1 MMSTAKADIS
11 MVCRFCQIECQ
22 RFGKHRNGLRRFRCP
37 NCKKTFTEGHQ
48 RTLGMM
54 YIPQDRAVLALQL
67 LLEGNSIRS
76 TERITNLDRNTI
88 MRLLVLAGQRCRGL
102 LLRKIEGVPVKDVEV
117 DEIWGFV
124 QKKEGHR
131 RPDEQSKLAKIGD
144 AWCFVALER
153 NTKLVLAWQVSKR
166 GRVDVDRFIGKLRYA
181 TSSEPFQLTTDG
193 YHRYAPS
200 VTAGLQNRAD
210 YAQLIKVYG
219 TPREGEQRYS
229 PGEVISTEV
238 VPVMGTPDPRR
249 ICTSHVERQN
259 LTIRMGMRRMTR
271 LTNAFS
277 KKWENLEAAYALHFA
292 YYNFCRIHK
301 TLRVT
306 PAMEAGVTDHIW
318 TIAELIA

>member
-1 MMSTAKADIS
+1 MMSQAKAEIS

-37 NCKKTFTEGHQ
+37 NCKKTFTEDHT
-48 RTLGMM
+48 RTLGTM
-54 YIPQDRAVLALQL
+54 YIRQDRAALALQL

-76 TERITNLDRNTI
+76 TERITDMDRNTI
-88 MRLLVLAGQRCRGL
+88 MALLVRAGQRCRGL
-102 LLRKIEGVPVKDVEV
+102 LLRKIENLPVKDVEV

-124 QKKEGHR
+124 AKKQGHIYR
-131 RPDEQSKLAKIGD
+131 GESADGIGD
-144 AWCFVALER
+144 AWCFVAIER

-166 GRVDVDRFIGKLRYA
+166 GRADVDRFLGRLRYA
-181 TSSEPFQLTTDG
+181 TSNQPFQLTTDG
-193 YHRYAPS
+193 YHQYAKAI
-200 VTAGLQNRAD
+200 TAGLRNRAS

-238 VPVMGTPDPRR
+238 VPVMGQPDPAR

-277 KKWENLEAAYALHFA
+277 KKWENLEAAYALHFG
-292 YYNFCRIHK
+292 YYNFCRVHK
-301 TLRVT
+301 SLRVT
-306 PAMEAGVTDHIW
+306 PAMEQGITDHIW